1 MSLVE
6 AHPNIVSLIG
16 LLTVFHASVSHMF
29 YQASIIATQVSDIPY
44 MSFRQAKQ
52 MLDCSRP
59 RVFDQNTLIVLIKKV
74 FPIRD
79 NFAELAT

>member
-6 AHPNIVSLIG
+6 VHPNIVSLIS
-16 LLTVFHASVSHMF
+16 LLTVFYTDVSHMF
-29 YQASIIATQVSDIPY
+29 YQASIIATQVGDIPY
-44 MSFRQAKQ
+44 MSFWQAKQ
-52 MLDCSRP
+52 VLDCSRP
-59 RVFDQNTLIVLIKKV
+59 CVFDQNTLIVLIKKL